1 MSCFNNQSNMLFMLR
16 DRQAAVEALRL
27 QTQSTLSHLSG
38 SAVATSPVSLLP
50 QGLSAQKL
58 LRLRQIQQQRQ
69 QIRLARAS
77 SPSTAIETASSI
89 LRRHQSATLL
99 PTVSATHQ
107 YQLPS
112 EQQLLRILAS
122 SRNSRFAAGL
132 SPIPTVDLSTLSRP
146 LDSDSTPPYSSSQGQ
161 ASMTS
166 AGKMELVVKK
176 PALKPSRKKPKDQ
189 PRRAL
194 SAYNIFFKEER
205 QRILADIPSKRS
217 TEQGSGRRG
226 RNPHGKIGFENLARL
241 IGQRWQELGPDQ
253 VQYYKAQSDADK
265 ERHARE
271 MQEYQRNQARVLST
285 QGGEKRKAELP
296 VDLISDSSV
305 GSEQELSIVSS
316 KKCKVVD
323 DREGSV

>member
-1 MSCFNNQSNMLFMLR
+1 MSCFNNKSDMLLMLR

-27 QTQSTLSHLSG
+27 QTLSTLSHFSG
-38 SAVATSPVSLLP
+38 SAVAASPVSLLP
-50 QGLSAQKL
+50 HGLSAQKL

-89 LRRHQSATLL
+89 LRRHQASLL
-99 PTVSATHQ
+99 PPPVSSTHQ

-122 SRNSRFAAGL
+122 ARTSSSAAGL
-132 SPIPTVDLSTLSRP
+132 TPFPTVDLSSSNRP
-146 LDSDSTPPYSSSQGQ
+146 LHSDSTPPNSASVISSG
-161 ASMTS
+161 T
-166 AGKMELVVKK
+166 MELVGKK

-285 QGGEKRKAELP
+285 QGGELKRKTELP
-296 VDLISDSSV
+296 VDLISESSV
-305 GSEQELSIVSS
+305 GSEQELSIDNSS

-323 DREGSV
+323 AREGSV